1 MQRRLG
7 TRHRAAIGITEETD
21 ALALVVSEET
31 SWISIASRGERE
43 EHVALDRVRESL
55 INHVARQ
62 RKAEPEPD
70 RQWNQV
76 QP

>member
-21 ALALVVSEET
+21 ALSLVVSEET
-31 SWISIASRGERE
+31 GRVSIAARGELE
-43 EHVALDRVRESL
+43 EHLSLDYVRERL
-55 INHVARQ
+55 IHHAART
-62 RKAEPEPD
+62 RKVEPEPD
-70 RQWNQV
+70 RQWV